1 MRNNMARVI
10 GILVMFAVGL
20 FVLGPPAVAETLEW
34 RAQTS
39 FPPED
44 SGTRHHAGGMVKV
57 TNEALKG
64 QLNTTFYQL
73 GQLVPE
79 EEMGPALSRG
89 VYDAAYM
96 PGMARSEAGNVAFGL
111 PFSWGSLDD
120 ILEFYYDY
128 GFIDW
133 IRKHE
138 AKQNVYF
145 GCPLPWGPVALFSNF
160 PVNTL
165 SDYKGKKIW
174 SWGLMSAVIEAFGA
188 KPVWFDPG
196 EVYMSLKLG
205 TIDGILFGPA
215 ELETMK
221 LKEVVKYISLPAL
234 IDPLTLDWSINLDS
248 WKKLSPAA
256 QKTYEETMRA
266 NIRPM
271 YEAIAIE
278 NNMGFQKAEEYGV
291 KTITLS
297 DSESRRMK
305 EVARGT
311 WDHLAKKDK
320 ASAEA
325 VKMLREFLAKKGK

>member
-1 MRNNMARVI
+1 MKKWGWVI
-10 GILVMFAVGL
+10 VIAVCL
-20 FVLGPPAVAETLEW
+20 LALSLPAGAKSLEW
-34 RAQTS
+34 KAQTS

-44 SGTRHHAGGMVKV
+44 SGTRLHAGGMVKAV
-57 TNEALKG
+57 NQALAG
-64 QLNTTFYQL
+64 QLETTLSQL

-79 EEMGPALSRG
+79 EEMGPALAKG

-96 PGMARSEAGNVAFGL
+96 PAMARSEAGNVAFGL
-111 PFSWGSLDD
+111 PFSWGSVDD
-120 ILEFYYDY
+120 VIEFYYDF

-138 AKQNVYF
+138 AKQNIRF

-165 SDYKGKKIW
+165 ADYKGKKIW

-196 EVYMSLKLG
+196 EAYMSLKLG

-234 IDPLTLDWSINLDS
+234 IDPLTLDWSMNLDS
-248 WKKLSPAA
+248 WKKLSPEA
-256 QKTYEETMRA
+256 QAEYEKVMRA
-266 NIRPM
+266 NIKPM
-271 YEAIAIE
+271 YEAIQKE
-278 NNMGFQKAEEYGV
+278 NDMGFRKAEEYGV
-291 KTITLS
+291 KTITLPQA
-297 DSESRRMK
+297 EVKRMK

-311 WDHLAKKDK
+311 WDRLAKKDK

-325 VKMLREFLAKKGK
+325 IKMLKEFLAQKGQ

>member
-1 MRNNMARVI
+1 MATLALCLM
-10 GILVMFAVGL
+10 ILAAPAMA
-20 FVLGPPAVAETLEW
+20 GPTQW
-34 RAQTS
+34 KAQTCM
-39 FPPED
+39 PPED
-44 SGTRHHAGGMVKV
+44 SGTRLQAGGMVKAL
-57 TNEALKG
+57 NEALKG
-64 QLNTTFYQL
+64 QVETTLYQL

-79 EEMGPALSRG
+79 EEMGPALSQG
-89 VYDAAYM
+89 VYGAAYM
-96 PGMARSEAGNVAFGL
+96 VAMARSEAGNVAFGL
-111 PFSWGSLDD
+111 PFSWDSLDD
-120 ILEFYYDY
+120 VMEFYYDY

-133 IRKHE
+133 IRKHD
-138 AKQNVYF
+138 AKQKIRF

-165 SDYKGKKIW
+165 ADYKGKKIW

-196 EVYMSLKLG
+196 EAYMSLKLG

-234 IDPLTLDWSINLDS
+234 INPLTLDWSMNLES
-248 WKKLSPAA
+248 WNKLSPEVQA
-256 QKTYEETMRA
+256 TYEKVMRA

-271 YEAIAIE
+271 YDAVQKE
-278 NNMGFQKAEEYGV
+278 NDMGFKKAAEYGV
-291 KTITLS
+291 KTITLP
-297 DSESRRMK
+297 DSEIKKMR

-311 WDHLAKKDK
+311 WEKLAKKDK

-325 VKMLREFLAKKGK
+325 IKMLKEFLAKKGK

>member
-1 MRNNMARVI
+1 MKKRGWVVVI
-10 GILVMFAVGL
+10 AVCL
-20 FVLGPPAVAETLEW
+20 LALGQPAWAESLEW
-34 RAQTS
+34 KAQTS

-44 SGTRHHAGGMVKV
+44 SGTRHHAGGMVKA
-57 TNEALKG
+57 TNEALQG
-64 QLNTTFYQL
+64 QLKTTLYQL

-79 EEMGPALSRG
+79 EEMGPALSKG

-111 PFSWGSLDD
+111 PFSWGSVDD
-120 ILEFYYDY
+120 VVEFYYDF

-138 AKQNVYF
+138 AKQNVRF
-145 GCPLPWGPVALFSNF
+145 GCPMPWGPVALFSNF

-165 SDYKGKKIW
+165 ADYKGKKIW

-196 EVYMSLKLG
+196 EAYMSLKLG

-234 IDPLTLDWSINLDS
+234 IDPLTLDWSMNLDS
-248 WKKLSPAA
+248 WNKLSPEAQAA
-256 QKTYEETMRA
+256 YEKVMRA
-266 NIRPM
+266 NIKPM
-271 YEAIAIE
+271 YEAIQVE
-278 NNMGFQKAEEYGV
+278 NDMGFKKAEEYGV
-291 KTITLS
+291 KTITLP
-297 DSESRRMK
+297 EGEIKRMK

-311 WDHLAKKDK
+311 WDRLAKKDK

-325 VKMLREFLAKKGK
+325 IKMLKEFLDKKGK

>member
-1 MRNNMARVI
+1 MRIRSCLVLIVAIGLILGSQFAMADPI
-10 GILVMFAVGL
+10 
-20 FVLGPPAVAETLEW
+20 EW
-34 RAQTS
+34 KAQSS

-44 SGTRHHAGGMVKV
+44 SGTRHHAGGMVKA
-57 TNEALKG
+57 TNEALAGK
-64 QLNTTFYQL
+64 LNTTLYLL

-79 EEMGPALSRG
+79 EEMGPALARG

-96 PGMARSEAGNVAFGL
+96 PAMARSEAGNVAFGL

-120 ILEFYYDY
+120 VLEFYYDF

-138 AKQNVYF
+138 TKQNIYF

-160 PVNTL
+160 PVNKL
-165 SDYKGKKIW
+165 EDYKGKKIW

-188 KPVWFDPG
+188 KPVWLDPG

-221 LKEVVKYISLPAL
+221 LKEVVKYISLPAI
-234 IDPLTLDWSINLDS
+234 IDPLVLDWSINMDS
-248 WKKLSPAA
+248 WKKLSPEM
-256 QKTYEETMRA
+256 QQVYEKVMRQ

-271 YEAIAIE
+271 YDAIAIE
-278 NNMGFQKAEEYGV
+278 NIMGFQKAEEYGV
-291 KTITLS
+291 KIIRLNEA
-297 DSESRRMK
+297 ESKRLK
-305 EVARGT
+305 SVARGT
-311 WDHLAKKDK
+311 WDHLAKKNK
-320 ASAEA
+320 SSAEA
-325 VKMLREFLAKKGK
+325 VKMIREFLAKKGK

>member
-1 MRNNMARVI
+1 MRKW
-10 GILVMFAVGL
+10 GLWLVV
-20 FVLGPPAVAETLEW
+20 VLCLAVAAAPAGAEVLKW
-34 RAQTS
+34 KAQTS

-44 SGTRHHAGGMVKV
+44 SGTRWHAGGMVKAL
-57 TNEALKG
+57 NEALKG
-64 QLNTTFYQL
+64 QLETTLYQL

-79 EEMGPALSRG
+79 EEMGPALSQG

-96 PGMARSEAGNVAFGL
+96 PAMARSEAGNVAFGL
-111 PFSWGSLDD
+111 PFSWSSLDD
-120 ILEFYYDY
+120 VLEFYYDY

-133 IRKHE
+133 IRKHD
-138 AKQNVYF
+138 AKQKIRF
-145 GCPLPWGPVALFSNF
+145 GCPMPWGPMALFSNF
-160 PVNTL
+160 PVNKL
-165 SDYKGKKIW
+165 EDYKGKKIW

-196 EVYMSLKLG
+196 EAYMSLKLG

-234 IDPLTLDWSINLDS
+234 LSPLTLDWSMNLDS
-248 WKKLSPAA
+248 WNKLPPEA
-256 QKTYEETMRA
+256 QATYEKVMRA

-271 YEAIAIE
+271 YEAIQKE

-291 KTITLS
+291 KTITLPE
-297 DSESRRMK
+297 SEVKKMR

-311 WDHLAKKDK
+311 WDRLAKKDK

-325 VKMLREFLAKKGK
+325 IKMIKDFLAKKGK